1 MIKELLSNLSIL
13 LVLSAILSYFKGL
26 NSPIKIRNGYSTGI
40 LFGLVTIVGMNFPLT
55 LDQGLIFDGRSVI
68 LSISAF
74 FYGPISAI
82 IAAVIA
88 GIYRV
93 HIGGSGLTM
102 GLSVI
107 FSSAAIGVF
116 FYYLRLR
123 GVVEKK
129 ILTFVIL
136 SFSVHIVMLFL
147 MLLLPVEISKSVFTR
162 IAPLIIIIYIPF
174 TVILGF
180 LIREQEQK
188 IIEHNLLIESEER
201 YRSLFENASF
211 GIYRTNPKGQILLA
225 NPALIGMLG
234 YNSLDE
240 LRERNLESNGF
251 ETLEHRQDF
260 KKQIEEKGVLKGVET
275 VWKGKD
281 NQTIY
286 VVECAKAFRN
296 KNGEVIYYEGIVED
310 ITHIRLTEKALSDN
324 EMLFKSLVEE
334 VPVGIFRTDKNG
346 STTYVNPKWS
356 EISGIQFHEALG
368 NNWLKAVHPDDVETV
383 MQGWKQAIANNEFS
397 TADYRFLWKDGTV
410 KWISGKAAPQKDSEG
425 SVIGYIGTAVDITE
439 RKQYEEKLMES
450 EEKFR
455 KLIEQAP
462 IGFVL
467 SDSEQRT
474 LFTNKKFVEL
484 TGYTIEDHPT
494 VEEWWPKAYPDEEYR
509 ELIKKEWIDSITA
522 SINSGTEIKPM
533 ECRVTCKDGSVK
545 YLQIGFVSAG
555 YFNIVS
561 VVDITERKNV
571 EEELLLL
578 KEKLEEKVA
587 EQTLELN
594 QKISELENFKEITL
608 NREYRIMELRKELN
622 ELKRLNRE

>member
-40 LFGLVTIVGMNFPLT
+40 LFGIVTIVGMNFPLT

-82 IAAVIA
+82 IAAIIA

-93 HIGGSGLTM
+93 HIGGPGMIM

-107 FSSAAIGVF
+107 FSSAAIGVVF
-116 FYYLRLR
+116 HYLKLK

-129 ILTFVIL
+129 IVTFILL

-147 MLLLPVEISKSVFTR
+147 MLFLPIEFSKSVFTR

-201 YRSLFENASF
+201 YRTLFENASF

-225 NPALIGMLG
+225 NPALISMLG
-234 YNSLDE
+234 YSSLDE
-240 LRERNLESNGF
+240 LREINLESDGF
-251 ETLEHRQDF
+251 ETLEQRQNF
-260 KKQIEEKGVLKGVET
+260 KDQIEESGIVKGVES
-275 VWKGKD
+275 VWRGKD

-286 VVECAKAFRN
+286 VVECAKAFWN
-296 KNGEVIYYEGIVED
+296 EKGEVIYYEGIVED
-310 ITHIRLTEKALSDN
+310 ITKIKQTEKALSDN

-356 EISGIQFHEALG
+356 EISGIQSHESLG
-368 NNWLKAVHPDDVETV
+368 DDWLKAVHPADIEAVT
-383 MQGWKQAIANNEFS
+383 QGWKQAIINNAFS
-397 TADYRFLWKDGTV
+397 TADYRFLWADGTI
-410 KWISGKAAPQKDSEG
+410 KWISGKAVPQKDSDG

-439 RKQYEEKLMES
+439 RKLSEEKLTES
-450 EEKFR
+450 EGKFR

-467 SDSEQRT
+467 SDSNQNT

-484 TGYTIEDHPT
+484 TGYTAEDLPA
-494 VEEWWPKAYPDEEYR
+494 VEDWWPRAYPDEEYR
-509 ELIKKEWIDSITA
+509 ELIKREWIDSITA
-522 SINSGTEIKPM
+522 SINTGTEIKPM
-533 ECRVTCKDGSVK
+533 ECKVTCKNGSVK
-545 YLQIGFVSAG
+545 YLQIGFVSADT
-555 YFNIVS
+555 FNIIS
-561 VVDITERKNV
+561 FVDITERKTV
-571 EEELLLL
+571 EEEILML
-578 KEKLEEKVA
+578 KDKLEEKVA

-594 QKISELENFKEITL
+594 RKINELENFKEITL

-622 ELKRLNRE
+622 ELKRLNSE